1 MEQREMI
8 RVGLPGYRGLVRS
21 NCVRNGII
29 NSNVL
34 DNVCEISTITLPYH
48 TGSHT
53 CFCLFFILLFSFCM
67 IWYETLSFT

>member
-21 NCVRNGII
+21 NCVRNRIM

-34 DNVCEISTITLPYH
+34 DNIREISTITSPYH
-48 TGSHT
+48 TNSHT
-53 CFCLFFILLFSFCM
+53 CFCFFFFICLFSFCM
-67 IWYETLSFT
+67 I